1 MEIEEYPSNSQ
12 KSKERIAGTENRS
25 TEKRVQKPVAVGRL
39 AKKSKAQEVL
49 ETFVSDDISDIKSYI
64 VMDVLVPSIKK
75 AISDIVINGIDMLL
89 YPNGGGRS
97 KNGSRV
103 SYRSCYHTEDERH
116 ERKAVYT
123 VRDYDNITLDTR
135 GEAEDILTSMDE
147 LISVYGIVSVADLYD
162 LVGIVGSYTD
172 NKYGWT
178 NLKTAKVIPTR
189 DGYKLKLPRAI
200 PLD

>member
-12 KSKERIAGTENRS
+12 KSKERKAEVRS
-25 TEKRVQKPVAVGRL
+25 DEKRVQKPVAVGRL
-39 AKKSKAQEVL
+39 AKKSKAREL
-49 ETFVSDDISDIKSYI
+49 FEKFVSEDASDIGNY
-64 VMDVLVPSIKK
+64 VVADVLIPSIKK
-75 AISDIVINGIDMLL
+75 AISDIVTNGIDMLL
-89 YPNGGGRS
+89 YPNGEGRH
-97 KNGSRV
+97 KNSSHF
-103 SYRSCYHTEDERH
+103 SYRSCYRTENERS
-116 ERKAVYT
+116 ERKSTYT

-147 LISVYGIVSVADLYD
+147 LISMYSIVSVADLYD

-178 NLKTAKVIPTR
+178 NLNTAKVIPTR
-189 DGYKLKLPRAI
+189 DGYKLKLPRAV